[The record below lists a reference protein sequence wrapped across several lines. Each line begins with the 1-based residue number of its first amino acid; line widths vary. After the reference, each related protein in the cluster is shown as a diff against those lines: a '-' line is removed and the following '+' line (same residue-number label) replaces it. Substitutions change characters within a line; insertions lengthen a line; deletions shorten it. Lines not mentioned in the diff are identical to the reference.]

1 MLASIAV
8 LLLGV
13 GLDPSVQQLSMHDE
27 YASLHLLDAE
37 HVKHH
42 SIKAKRAAEAASW
55 QTLLPLVDNAEKKE
69 AEKQRALEAEEAE
82 WAAQGAGL
90 LGNDA
95 KYATDW
101 AAVQKGSW
109 VVDLHNRYEE
119 RAHDSDNNNNNDDNV
134 DHISG
139 QRYPE
144 WLARERQNP
153 QLRMPPSEAE
163 EAAIEAEKA
172 TAQREMAEYL
182 MGERK
187 SAERQASDRI
197 AREADSAVKARM
209 GFGEEEA
216 IPEAPAQETVPKPPA
231 EEAVQEAPA
240 DEEAVPEAPAE
251 EAVPETSAEEAVP
264 ETSAEEAVP
273 EASAE
278 EAVPEASAEEAVP
291 EASAEEAVPEAS
303 AEEAEAAAADM
314 AAAEKAVAEKAEA
327 EKAAVEAAEAEK
339 EALANLQKAAADKAA
354 AETAE
359 VEKAAA
365 EAAAAEKAQ
374 AEEAAA
380 EKAAAE
386 KTAAE
391 TEEAAATEKAL
402 AEKAAAEKAALP
414 DGTLPEM
421 AVPVDDEM
429 LNAQNHGFDKML
441 LKPDN
446 RDMLMAPQLR
456 PQVLVIV
463 SDHGGGTT
471 QFGQAISEHPCIFD
485 LGEPFA
491 AIPVK
496 NPRVWSRNAVPECNQ
511 TTITDAIFDADT
523 KTIMKPN
530 NPVLTERILSL
541 GPHILPDGTRK
552 RGHKEAGMYPVG
564 LTGDMPS
571 LYENLPYSFAEYFVR
586 VRDLVCSGV
595 PEKVCPPSD
604 CTISIKM
611 FPQFFN
617 ANTAGQLTK
626 EKFINK
632 CTIVRNEM
640 ATPAWKAALMSIVEH
655 PRVASFTLT
664 RNEVERQFSVFHRF
678 APTGTAFDCNVP
690 RPMST
695 FMTLSKDYT
704 DREMAVEDCWSG
716 ADGANK
722 CLSDALQLVGLSTE
736 PMGTRGTFLMG
747 GSNLD
752 SSAQHEHAAAH
763 ASCKTDPSAM
773 FKRLSNDDVQ
783 MITCSPDQPCESH
796 TMSLGRG
803 GRRHRAE

>member
-42 SIKAKRAAEAASW
+42 SIEAKRAADAASW

-119 RAHDSDNNNNNDDNV
+119 RAHDSDNNNKNDDNV

-197 AREADSAVKARM
+197 AREADSAVKART

-240 DEEAVPEAPAE
+240 DEEAVPEA
-251 EAVPETSAEEAVP
+251 
-264 ETSAEEAVP
+264 
-273 EASAE
+273 
-278 EAVPEASAEEAVP
+278 
-291 EASAEEAVPEAS
+291 S

-327 EKAAVEAAEAEK
+327 EKAAAEAAEAEK

-354 AETAE
+354 AETA
-359 VEKAAA
+359 
-365 EAAAAEKAQ
+365 AAEKAQ
-374 AEEAAA
+374 VEEAAA

-391 TEEAAATEKAL
+391 TEKAAATEKAL

>member
-1 MLASIAV
+1 MAVLASMAV

-13 GLDPSVQQLSMHDE
+13 GLDPTIQQLSMHDE

-119 RAHDSDNNNNNDDNV
+119 RAHENDNNKNNDDKV
-134 DHISG
+134 DQISG

-144 WLARERQNP
+144 WLARERQDP
-153 QLRMPPSEAE
+153 QLRLPHSEAE
-163 EAAIEAEKA
+163 DAAIEAEKA

-197 AREADSAVKARM
+197 AREANSADKVRM

-216 IPEAPAQETVPKPPA
+216 TPEAPAEETVPEAPA
-231 EEAVQEAPA
+231 EEAVPEAPA
-240 DEEAVPEAPAE
+240 EEAVTEAPAEEAVPEAPAE
-251 EAVPETSAEEAVP
+251 EAVPEAPAEEVVTETPPAVP
-264 ETSAEEAVP
+264 ETP
-273 EASAE
+273 
-278 EAVPEASAEEAVP
+278 
-291 EASAEEAVPEAS
+291 

-327 EKAAVEAAEAEK
+327 EKAAAEAAAAEK
-339 EALANLQKAAADKAA
+339 EALASLQQAAAEKAA

-365 EAAAAEKAQ
+365 EAAAAEKA
-374 AEEAAA
+374 AA

-386 KTAAE
+386 EA
-391 TEEAAATEKAL
+391 AAATEKVLAEKAA

-564 LTGDMPS
+564 LTGDVPS

-678 APTGTAFDCNVP
+678 APAGTAFDCNVP

>member
-1 MLASIAV
+1 MLLASMAV

-13 GLDPSVQQLSMHDE
+13 GLDPNQHLSMHDE

-119 RAHDSDNNNNNDDNV
+119 RAHDNDNNKNNDDNV
-134 DHISG
+134 DQISG

-144 WLARERQNP
+144 WLARERQDP
-153 QLRMPPSEAE
+153 QLRTSHSEAE
-163 EAAIEAEKA
+163 DAAIEAEKA

-197 AREADSAVKARM
+197 AREANSADKVRM

-216 IPEAPAQETVPKPPA
+216 TPEAPA
-231 EEAVQEAPA
+231 
-240 DEEAVPEAPAE
+240 EEAVPEAPAE
-251 EAVPETSAEEAVP
+251 EAVPEAP
-264 ETSAEEAVP
+264 AEEAVP
-273 EASAE
+273 EAPAL
-278 EAVPEASAEEAVP
+278 EAVPETPPAVP
-291 EASAEEAVPEAS
+291 ETP
-303 AEEAEAAAADM
+303 AEEAEAAAAEK

-327 EKAAVEAAEAEK
+327 EKAAAEAAAAEK
-339 EALANLQKAAADKAA
+339 EALASLQQAAAEKAA

-365 EAAAAEKAQ
+365 EAAAAEKAA
-374 AEEAAA
+374 AENAAA

-386 KTAAE
+386 EA
-391 TEEAAATEKAL
+391 AAATEKAVAEKAA

-564 LTGDMPS
+564 LTGDVPS

-678 APTGTAFDCNVP
+678 APAGTAFDCNVP

>member
-144 WLARERQNP
+144 WLARERQDP
-153 QLRMPPSEAE
+153 QLRMPRSEAE

-240 DEEAVPEAPAE
+240 DEEAVPEA
-251 EAVPETSAEEAVP
+251 
-264 ETSAEEAVP
+264 
-273 EASAE
+273 
-278 EAVPEASAEEAVP
+278 
-291 EASAEEAVPEAS
+291 S

-327 EKAAVEAAEAEK
+327 EKAAAEAAEAEK

>member
-1 MLASIAV
+1 MAVLASMAV

-13 GLDPSVQQLSMHDE
+13 GLDPTIQQLSMHDE

-119 RAHDSDNNNNNDDNV
+119 RAHDNDNNKNNDDKV
-134 DHISG
+134 DQISG

-144 WLARERQNP
+144 WLARERQDP
-153 QLRMPPSEAE
+153 QLRLPHSEAE
-163 EAAIEAEKA
+163 DAAIEAEKA

-197 AREADSAVKARM
+197 AREANSADKVRM

-216 IPEAPAQETVPKPPA
+216 TPEAPAEETVPEAPA
-231 EEAVQEAPA
+231 EEAVPEAPA
-240 DEEAVPEAPAE
+240 EEAVTEAPAEEAVPEAPAEEAVTEAPAEEAVPEAPAE
-251 EAVPETSAEEAVP
+251 EAVPEAPAEEVVTETPPAVP
-264 ETSAEEAVP
+264 ETP
-273 EASAE
+273 
-278 EAVPEASAEEAVP
+278 
-291 EASAEEAVPEAS
+291 

-314 AAAEKAVAEKAEA
+314 AAAEKAVAEEAEA
-327 EKAAVEAAEAEK
+327 EKAAAEAAAAEK
-339 EALANLQKAAADKAA
+339 EALASLQQAAAEKAA

-365 EAAAAEKAQ
+365 EAAAAEKAA
-374 AEEAAA
+374 AEKAAA

-386 KTAAE
+386 EA
-391 TEEAAATEKAL
+391 AAATEKVLAEKAA

-564 LTGDMPS
+564 LTGDVPS

-678 APTGTAFDCNVP
+678 APAGTAFDCNVP

>member
-1 MLASIAV
+1 MAV

-13 GLDPSVQQLSMHDE
+13 GLDPTIQQLSMHDE

-119 RAHDSDNNNNNDDNV
+119 RAHDNDNNNNNNNNNDDEV

-144 WLARERQNP
+144 WLARERQGP
-153 QLRMPPSEAE
+153 QVRMPHSEAE

-197 AREADSAVKARM
+197 AREANSADKARM

-216 IPEAPAQETVPKPPA
+216 TPEAPAQETVPEPPAQDAVQEAPADEKAVQEAPA

-240 DEEAVPEAPAE
+240 E
-251 EAVPETSAEEAVP
+251 EAVPETPPAVP
-264 ETSAEEAVP
+264 ETP
-273 EASAE
+273 
-278 EAVPEASAEEAVP
+278 
-291 EASAEEAVPEAS
+291 

-327 EKAAVEAAEAEK
+327 EKAAAEAAAAEK
-339 EALANLQKAAADKAA
+339 EALASLQKAAAEKAA

-365 EAAAAEKAQ
+365 EAAAAEA
-374 AEEAAA
+374 AAA
-380 EKAAAE
+380 EKA
-386 KTAAE
+386 AAE

-402 AEKAAAEKAALP
+402 AEKALAEKAAAENAAAEKAAAEKAAAEKAAAEKAATP

-446 RDMLMAPQLR
+446 REMLMAPQLR

-530 NPVLTERILSL
+530 NPILTERILSL

-571 LYENLPYSFAEYFVR
+571 LYEDLPYSFAEYFVR
-586 VRDLVCSGV
+586 VRNLVCSGV

-640 ATPAWKAALMSIVEH
+640 AMPAWKAALMSIVEH

-678 APTGTAFDCNVP
+678 APAGTAFDCNVP

-695 FMTLSKDYT
+695 FMTLSKDFT

-722 CLSDALQLVGLSTE
+722 CLNDALQLVGLSTE

>member
-42 SIKAKRAAEAASW
+42 SIEAKRAAEAASW

-153 QLRMPPSEAE
+153 QLRMPRSEAE

-197 AREADSAVKARM
+197 AREADSAVKART

-240 DEEAVPEAPAE
+240 DEEAVPEA
-251 EAVPETSAEEAVP
+251 
-264 ETSAEEAVP
+264 
-273 EASAE
+273 
-278 EAVPEASAEEAVP
+278 
-291 EASAEEAVPEAS
+291 S

-327 EKAAVEAAEAEK
+327 EKAAAEAAEAEK

>member
-1 MLASIAV
+1 MLLASIAV

-13 GLDPSVQQLSMHDE
+13 GLDPTIQQLSMHDE

-119 RAHDSDNNNNNDDNV
+119 RAHDNDNNKNNDDKV
-134 DHISG
+134 DQISG

-144 WLARERQNP
+144 WLARERQDP
-153 QLRMPPSEAE
+153 QLRLPHSEAE
-163 EAAIEAEKA
+163 DAAIEAEKA

-197 AREADSAVKARM
+197 AREANSADKVRM

-216 IPEAPAQETVPKPPA
+216 TPEAPAEETVP
-231 EEAVQEAPA
+231 EAPA
-240 DEEAVPEAPAE
+240 EEAVPEAPAE
-251 EAVPETSAEEAVP
+251 EAVTEAP
-264 ETSAEEAVP
+264 AEEAVP
-273 EASAE
+273 EAPAE
-278 EAVPEASAEEAVP
+278 EVVTEAPPAVPETP
-291 EASAEEAVPEAS
+291 

-314 AAAEKAVAEKAEA
+314 AAAEKAVAEEAEA
-327 EKAAVEAAEAEK
+327 EKAAAEAAAAEK
-339 EALANLQKAAADKAA
+339 EALASLQQAAAEKAA

-359 VEKAAA
+359 VEKAAT
-365 EAAAAEKAQ
+365 EA
-374 AEEAAA
+374 AAA

-386 KTAAE
+386 KAAAE
-391 TEEAAATEKAL
+391 KAAAEEAAAATEKVLAEKAA

-564 LTGDMPS
+564 LTGDVPS

-678 APTGTAFDCNVP
+678 APAGTAFDCNVP